1 MSSDDEVDWTPYPRS
16 NQITYATQP
25 AHLPSLRYGMAD
37 LADIMAHIQSLFF
50 DEELKLSFRA
60 LVAQAEII
68 FLRLQN
74 WLADWPDAVRF
85 GKEPMSQLLILR

>member
-1 MSSDDEVDWTPYPRS
+1 MMLTGRHIHDRTM
-16 NQITYATQP
+16 ITYATQP

-37 LADIMAHIQSLFF
+37 LADIMAHIQVLFY
-50 DEELKLSFRA
+50 EYASKLSFGA
-60 LVAQAEII
+60 LVAQAESI

-85 GKEPMSQLLILR
+85 GKEPIPQLLILR